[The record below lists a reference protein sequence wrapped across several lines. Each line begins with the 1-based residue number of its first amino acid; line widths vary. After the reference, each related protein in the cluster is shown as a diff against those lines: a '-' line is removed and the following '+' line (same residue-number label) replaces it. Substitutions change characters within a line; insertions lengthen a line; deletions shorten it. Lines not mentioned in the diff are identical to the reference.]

1 MFRLNNGN
9 FLKLKGS
16 RVLFHSIVSG
26 KVEGWFIILMI
37 FLIFR
42 ALAISY
48 EARALGIKRGMFSD
62 EIRVQHPE
70 VIIFKVPEKRGKAEL
85 TRYRDASSEVIQC
98 ISEFTSDIERA
109 SIDEAY
115 VDLTGIVD
123 SVLVQDDN
131 LSSLQP
137 NPESYVLVSSDIAE
151 ESKLELTK
159 TNCVLL
165 NGVDWIQLL
174 DSNFSE
180 GRRLAVASELVYRIR
195 QAVFTKTGFRCSAGI
210 GPNKSIA
217 KLACSLNKPNKQTII
232 PHESIPILL
241 ENTHISKIR
250 NLGGK
255 LGSAVVKQLKIETLG
270 QLSSIPLSVLTKE
283 FGEKTSKWLHDLS
296 HGIDHEV
303 VTTRSL
309 PKSVGC
315 SKNFLGRATLT
326 SSEQIKRWL
335 LCLAEEIFERLDVD
349 YHQHQRYP
357 TRLIL
362 YARTTNDPGY
372 IGGISRTLPSNLLQ
386 FIGYGNRS
394 IMNNDD
400 GNCSNT
406 SDLDNKLL
414 KYTSQIEKLANT
426 ALVILKEVLFKGEA
440 PEIWDPGI
448 NSLGLSAGK
457 FLSNSSTSNVDIRSL
472 LQKKQIESIK
482 YDTVVQQESMVS
494 IPPEKSTSPSLVK
507 LSSDNDVKNDTVN
520 ISPDRKRNSNDS
532 TVNINTNNLSFFKRL
547 RVAEISAPFHPTP
560 LIDNLNINNNNTT
573 NNDNNTSEN
582 KNFLLVENQSGKLI
596 SNSITPPPPTT
607 TNVQLHQSLEQNKSS
622 TLDDSPYLEVDSES
636 RHSTSTTSDSS
647 NFFKSYSIGDWIIC
661 DKCNSRISIWQLPEH
676 EDFHIAQRIQHEW
689 SNKEVNINT
698 TSIETSLTKSNDT
711 TNSNQVNNSL
721 INKISSNQKSTKIK
735 SNLKQSKSIK
745 KHQKSIKSNSGSLD
759 QYFHKIP

>member
-1 MFRLNNGN
+1 MNRVVMLLDMDCFYVQVEQRE
-9 FLKLKGS
+9 FPETKGKPC
-16 RVLFHSIVSG
+16 VVSQYSEWKG
-26 KVEGWFIILMI
+26 GG
-37 FLIFR
+37 

-159 TNCVLL
+159 TNCVSL

-174 DSNFSE
+174 DSNFAE

-400 GNCSNT
+400 GNCSN

-547 RVAEISAPFHPTP
+547 RVAEISTPFHPTP
-560 LIDNLNINNNNTT
+560 LIDNLNINNNTT
-573 NNDNNTSEN
+573 NNDNNTTEN
-582 KNFLLVENQSGKLI
+582 KDFLLIENQSGKLI
-596 SNSITPPPPTT
+596 SNSITPTSITT

-622 TLDDSPYLEVDSES
+622 TLDDSSYLEVDSES

-661 DKCNSRISIWQLPEH
+661 DKCNSRISVWQLPEH

-711 TNSNQVNNSL
+711 NNSNQVNNSL

-735 SNLKQSKSIK
+735 SKLKQSKSIK

>member
-1 MFRLNNGN
+1 MNRVVMLLDMDCFYVQVEQRE
-9 FLKLKGS
+9 FPETKGKPC
-16 RVLFHSIVSG
+16 VVSQYSEWKG
-26 KVEGWFIILMI
+26 GG
-37 FLIFR
+37 

-159 TNCVLL
+159 TNCVSL

-174 DSNFSE
+174 DSNFAE

-457 FLSNSSTSNVDIRSL
+457 FLSNSSTSNADIRSL

-560 LIDNLNINNNNTT
+560 LIDNLNISNNTT
-573 NNDNNTSEN
+573 TNDNNTSEN

-596 SNSITPPPPTT
+596 SNPITPPPSTT

-698 TSIETSLTKSNDT
+698 SLTNTIITKSNDT
-711 TNSNQVNNSL
+711 NNSNQVNNSL

-735 SNLKQSKSIK
+735 SKLKQSKSIK

>member
-1 MFRLNNGN
+1 MNRVVMLLDMDCFYVQVEQRE
-9 FLKLKGS
+9 FPETKGKPC
-16 RVLFHSIVSG
+16 VVSQYSEWKG
-26 KVEGWFIILMI
+26 GG
-37 FLIFR
+37 

-159 TNCVLL
+159 TNCVSL

-174 DSNFSE
+174 DSNFAE

-457 FLSNSSTSNVDIRSL
+457 FLSNSSTSNADIRSL

-560 LIDNLNINNNNTT
+560 LIDNLNISNNTT
-573 NNDNNTSEN
+573 TNDNNTSEN

-596 SNSITPPPPTT
+596 SNPITPPPSTT

-698 TSIETSLTKSNDT
+698 SLTNTIITKSNDT

-735 SNLKQSKSIK
+735 SNLKQSKSIT

>member
-1 MFRLNNGN
+1 MNRVVMLLDMDCFYVQVEQRE
-9 FLKLKGS
+9 FPETKGKPC
-16 RVLFHSIVSG
+16 VVSQYSEWKG
-26 KVEGWFIILMI
+26 GG
-37 FLIFR
+37 

-159 TNCVLL
+159 TNCVSL

-174 DSNFSE
+174 DSNFAE

-560 LIDNLNINNNNTT
+560 LIDNLNINNNTT
-573 NNDNNTSEN
+573 TNDNNTSEN

-596 SNSITPPPPTT
+596 SNSITPPPTAT

-661 DKCNSRISIWQLPEH
+661 DKCNSRISVWQLPEH

>member
-1 MFRLNNGN
+1 MLLDMDCFYVQVEQRE
-9 FLKLKGS
+9 FPETKGKPC
-16 RVLFHSIVSG
+16 VVSQYSEWKG
-26 KVEGWFIILMI
+26 GG
-37 FLIFR
+37 

-131 LSSLQP
+131 LSSMQP

-159 TNCVLL
+159 TNCVSL

-174 DSNFSE
+174 DSNFAE

-195 QAVFTKTGFRCSAGI
+195 QSVFTKTGFRCSAGI

-232 PHESIPILL
+232 PRESIPILL
-241 ENTHISKIR
+241 ENTHINKIR

-255 LGSAVVKQLKIETLG
+255 LGSAVVKRLKIETLG

-349 YHQHQRYP
+349 YHQNQRYP

-394 IMNNDD
+394 IINNDD

-426 ALVILKEVLFKGEA
+426 ALIILKEVLFKGEA
-440 PEIWDPGI
+440 PETWDPGI
-448 NSLGLSAGK
+448 NCLGLSAGK
-457 FLSNSSTSNVDIRSL
+457 FLSNSSTSNADIRSL

-482 YDTVVQQESMVS
+482 NDAVPQQELMES

-520 ISPDRKRNSNDS
+520 ISPDRKRSSNDS
-532 TVNINTNNLSFFKRL
+532 TINIDTNNLSFFKRL

-560 LIDNLNINNNNTT
+560 LINNPNSNNNA
-573 NNDNNTSEN
+573 SEN

-596 SNSITPPPPTT
+596 SNSIITSTDVP
-607 TNVQLHQSLEQNKSS
+607 LHQSLEQNKSS
-622 TLDDSPYLEVDSES
+622 TLDDSSYLEVDSES
-636 RHSTSTTSDSS
+636 RHSTSTNSDSS

-661 DKCNSRISIWQLPEH
+661 DKCNSRISVWQLPEH

-689 SNKEVNINT
+689 SNKEININT
-698 TSIETSLTKSNDT
+698 TSIETTSLTKSNDT

-721 INKISSNQKSTKIK
+721 TNKISSNQKSAKIK

-745 KHQKSIKSNSGSLD
+745 KHQKSIKATPGSLD
-759 QYFHKIP
+759 KYFHKIS

>member
-1 MFRLNNGN
+1 M
-9 FLKLKGS
+9 
-16 RVLFHSIVSG
+16 
-26 KVEGWFIILMI
+26 E
-37 FLIFR
+37 R
-42 ALAISY
+42 ALAVSY

-115 VDLTGIVD
+115 VDLT
-123 SVLVQDDN
+123 VLIQDHN
-131 LSSLQP
+131 LSSLHP
-137 NPESYVLVSSDIAE
+137 NPESYVLVNSDIAE
-151 ESKLELTK
+151 ESKLELTE
-159 TNCVLL
+159 TNCVSLS
-165 NGVDWIQLL
+165 GVDWIKLL
-174 DSNFSE
+174 DSNFAE

-195 QAVFTKTGFRCSAGI
+195 QAVFTKTGFKCSAGI

-232 PHESIPILL
+232 PQESIPILL
-241 ENTHISKIR
+241 ENTHINKIR

-255 LGSAVVKQLKIETLG
+255 LGSTVVKKLKIETLG

-394 IMNNDD
+394 IMNNDE
-400 GNCSNT
+400 GNFSNT

-414 KYTSQIEKLANT
+414 KYTSQLEKLANT
-426 ALVILKEVLFKGEA
+426 ALATLKEVLFKGEA
-440 PEIWDPGI
+440 PEIW
-448 NSLGLSAGK
+448 
-457 FLSNSSTSNVDIRSL
+457 
-472 LQKKQIESIK
+472 
-482 YDTVVQQESMVS
+482 
-494 IPPEKSTSPSLVK
+494 
-507 LSSDNDVKNDTVN
+507 
-520 ISPDRKRNSNDS
+520 
-532 TVNINTNNLSFFKRL
+532 
-547 RVAEISAPFHPTP
+547 
-560 LIDNLNINNNNTT
+560 
-573 NNDNNTSEN
+573 
-582 KNFLLVENQSGKLI
+582 
-596 SNSITPPPPTT
+596 
-607 TNVQLHQSLEQNKSS
+607 
-622 TLDDSPYLEVDSES
+622 
-636 RHSTSTTSDSS
+636 
-647 NFFKSYSIGDWIIC
+647 
-661 DKCNSRISIWQLPEH
+661 
-676 EDFHIAQRIQHEW
+676 
-689 SNKEVNINT
+689 
-698 TSIETSLTKSNDT
+698 
-711 TNSNQVNNSL
+711 
-721 INKISSNQKSTKIK
+721 
-735 SNLKQSKSIK
+735 
-745 KHQKSIKSNSGSLD
+745 
-759 QYFHKIP
+759 